1 MKEERKAFTV
11 NLRDFSEEDRK
22 VWMRDVK
29 LVFRINHTLPY
40 TEDTTGSCTSCSE
53 GGGHA
58 GRYHQ
63 GWQ

>member
-1 MKEERKAFTV
+1 M
-11 NLRDFSEEDRK
+11 NLRDFLEEDYK

-53 GGGHA
+53 GGAAMLVDTIRDGNEE
-58 GRYHQ
+58 Q
-63 GWQ
+63 